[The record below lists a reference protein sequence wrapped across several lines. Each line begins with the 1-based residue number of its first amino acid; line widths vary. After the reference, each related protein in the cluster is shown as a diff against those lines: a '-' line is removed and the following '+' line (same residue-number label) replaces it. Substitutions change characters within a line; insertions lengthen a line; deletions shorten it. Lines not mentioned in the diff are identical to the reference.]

1 LPSGDNNAIY
11 VNGYSIVNIRI
22 GGISMTVQ
30 IDSGDDIVIT
40 MEPDL
45 IPERIRL
52 LEEKFDNIAHY
63 QEKNVTLDMTGITG
77 LDSLLLSV
85 LIRFRSRLSIS
96 GRSLRLVNCNERI
109 IDSIRRA
116 ALEDYFLD

>member
-1 LPSGDNNAIY
+1 
-11 VNGYSIVNIRI
+11 
-22 GGISMTVQ
+22 MTVQ

-63 QEKNVTLDMTGITG
+63 QEKNVSMDMAGVTI

-85 LIRFRSRLSIS
+85 LLRFRAKLSIS
-96 GRSLRLVNCNERI
+96 GRKLRLINCNEKI
-109 IDSIRRA
+109 VDSIRYA
-116 ALEDYFLD
+116 ALEDYFFN